1 MAINFPN
8 SPSDGQTTTILG
20 VTYTYDSDLVT
31 WTANPP
37 ATVAG
42 LDSAATIS
50 LINENAGSG
59 VTSYDSAGLLPSSS
73 NIAGD
78 LAFVKDNKA
87 MYVWDSSEWDR
98 LYNGPETSL
107 AWTTEASSGYSLNST
122 GVSTTITTVASDP
135 EGFPITYS
143 YDVTPANQTQA
154 TIVDS
159 GNGNYILTPSTND
172 SDAGSFTFR
181 SKATDGL
188 YSISKSS
195 TVTLTFSLIDN
206 DTIFFAPFQTN
217 TTDLVNSITPS
228 SGTGTIS
235 STGITAG
242 GVTLNALDN
251 TAQNTQLLYSSL
263 SNIINS
269 TQTVWTI
276 EFWGYVN
283 GTAGTYR
290 TWIEIGNGG
299 SSYTNGVLYRDTASY
314 VNNTAISALATGALG
329 PTGQW
334 VHHAIVGDNGSIRFY
349 QDGTQ
354 IAEYT
359 TQSTLAQNV
368 DGFTLLNSRHN
379 TSQHLDGYM
388 RNFRISSISRYPGGT
403 SFTSSAEYPFNRYS

>member
-8 SPSDGQTTTILG
+8 SPSNGQQVTVGG
-20 VTYTYDSDLVT
+20 VRYEYNSSKNA
-31 WTANPP
+31 WKKRSIQI
-37 ATVAG
+37 
-42 LDSAATIS
+42 SAAS
-50 LINENAGSG
+50 GGGG

-73 NIAGD
+73 NTAGD
-78 LAFVKDNKA
+78 LAFVKDKKA

-107 AWTTEASSGYSLNST
+107 AWTTEALASYGLNQDGT
-122 GVSTTITTVASDP
+122 STTITTVASDP
-135 EGFPITYS
+135 EGFLITYS
-143 YDVTPANQTQA
+143 YDVTPSNQAQA

-159 GNGNYILTPSTND
+159 GNGNYTLTPSTND

-195 TVTLTFSLIDN
+195 TINLTFSLADN
-206 DTIFFAPFQTN
+206 DTVFFAPFQTN
-217 TTDLVNSITPS
+217 TTDTVNSITPT

-251 TAQNTQLLYSSL
+251 TAQNTQLIYSSL

-276 EFWGYVN
+276 EFWGYTN
-283 GTAGTYR
+283 GADGTYN

-299 SSYTNGVLYRDTASY
+299 SSYTNGVLYRHTATY
-314 VNNTAISALATGALG
+314 VNGSAFPPLASGALG
-329 PTGQW
+329 TTGQW

-368 DGFTLLNSRHN
+368 DGFAILNSRHN
-379 TSQHLDGYM
+379 TSQYLDGYM
-388 RNFRISSISRYPGGT
+388 RNFRISNISRYPSGT
-403 SFTSSAEYPFNRYS
+403 SFTPSTEYPFNSYS